1 MKRIDR
7 WLVTAGLDP
16 KSLRKMREAAL
27 HGADAGKDGPTRR
40 GGVAVGPTLS
50 ADAPAPSGSGK
61 GKSRS
66 GEAPAKFNK
75 GETTAAERQSGC
87 VLRVPSGGRGRRTA
101 KPPQGTFPRV
111 PAVRRPLQ
119 LVIEGD
125 HATSP

>member
-1 MKRIDR
+1 FEMDRIGL
-7 WLVTAGLDP
+7 WLWKAGLDP
-16 KSLRKMREAAL
+16 VSLKAKMRAAAL
-27 HGADAGKDGPTRR
+27 HGADAEKDGPTRR

-101 KPPQGTFPRV
+101 K
-111 PAVRRPLQ
+111 
-119 LVIEGD
+119 
-125 HATSP
+125 